1 VKIAKLGIRTSLA
14 LTIILS
20 VVVSCKS
27 KQKVQNQIVVPP
39 ITAEESIIADSPDS
53 LLGAI
58 NNANAPLQWFSAKV
72 DANTNVDNQSNSFN
86 ANLRMKIDSAIWM
99 SISPALGIEVARAYI
114 TRDSLKFIN
123 RINGTYFSGNYAYLN
138 NLLQIE
144 LNFNMIQSILIGNAY
159 LHYTVENYV
168 SAKDEQGLILS
179 TLKKR
184 KIRRGSELELPQI
197 LTQEIWY
204 SPSHKKITR
213 MEMQDYR
220 PVRKFSVVYPSFA
233 TEQEIKVPARMLI
246 QAQAEKQVS
255 IDLSFSRITVNQ
267 ELNLPF
273 SIPKNY
279 EQIRK

>member
-1 VKIAKLGIRTSLA
+1 MKLAKLGIRTSIV

-20 VVVSCKS
+20 IVIGCKS
-27 KQKVQNQIVVPP
+27 KQKTQNPIVSVP
-39 ITAEESIIADSPDS
+39 ITAEEAIIADSPDS
-53 LLGAI
+53 LFGAI
-58 NNANAPLQWFSAKV
+58 INANAPLKWFSAKV
-72 DANTNVDNQSNSFN
+72 DASTNVDNKSNNFN
-86 ANLRMKIDSAIWM
+86 ANLRMKIDSAIWL

-123 RINGTYFSGNYAYLN
+123 RINGTFFIGNYAYLN

-144 LNFNMIQSILIGNAY
+144 VNFDMIQSILIGNAY
-159 LHYTVENYV
+159 LHYTVENYA

-204 SPSHKKITR
+204 SPSQNKITR

-220 PVRKFSVVYPSFA
+220 PIRRFSVVYPSFI
-233 TEQEIKVPARMLI
+233 TEQEIKVPSRMLI
-246 QAQAEKQVS
+246 QAQAAKPVS
-255 IDLSFSRITVNQ
+255 IDLALSRIAVNQ
-267 ELNLPF
+267 VQNLPF

-279 EQIRK
+279 EQIR

>member
-20 VVVSCKS
+20 VVFSCKS

-39 ITAEESIIADSPDS
+39 ITAEEAIIADSPDS

-204 SPSHKKITR
+204 SPSHKKIIR

-220 PVRKFSVVYPSFA
+220 PIRKFSVVYPSFA

>member
-1 VKIAKLGIRTSLA
+1 VKVAKLGIRSSVL
-14 LTIILS
+14 LTIIL
-20 VVVSCKS
+20 VAFWSCKS
-27 KQKVQNQIVVPP
+27 KQKLQNQIAEP
-39 ITAEESIIADSPDS
+39 ITAEEAIIADSPDS

-58 NNANAPLQWFSAKV
+58 NNSNAPLKWFSAKV
-72 DANTNVDNQSNSFN
+72 DANTTVDNQSNSFN

-144 LNFNMIQSILIGNAY
+144 VNFNMIQSILTGNAY
-159 LHYTVENYV
+159 LHYTVENYA

-184 KIRRGSELELPQI
+184 KIRRGNELELPQI

-204 SPSHKKITR
+204 SPSHNKIIR

-220 PVRKFSVVYPSFA
+220 PVRKFLVLYPSFT
-233 TEQEIKVPARMLI
+233 TEQEIKVPERMLI
-246 QAQAEKQVS
+246 QAQAEKQVA
-255 IDLSFSRITVNQ
+255 INLAFSRITVNQ

>member
-39 ITAEESIIADSPDS
+39 ITAEEAIIADSPDS

-168 SAKDEQGLILS
+168 SAKDDQGLILS

-204 SPSHKKITR
+204 SPSHKKIIR

-220 PVRKFSVVYPSFA
+220 PIRKFSVVYPSFA

>member
-1 VKIAKLGIRTSLA
+1 MKIAKIGIRTSIT
-14 LTIILS
+14 LTIIAS
-20 VVVSCKS
+20 VVFSCKS
-27 KQKVQNQIVVPP
+27 KQKVQNPIVVPV
-39 ITAEESIIADSPDS
+39 ITAEEAIIADSPDS

-58 NNANAPLQWFSAKV
+58 NNSNAPLQWFSAKV
-72 DANTNVDNQSNSFN
+72 DASTNVDNQSNNFN

-123 RINGTYFSGNYAYLN
+123 RINGTYFSGNYAFLN

-144 LNFNMIQSILIGNAY
+144 VNFNMIQSILIGNAY
-159 LHYTVENYV
+159 LHYTVENYA

-184 KIRRGSELELPQI
+184 KIRRGNELELPQI

-204 SPSHKKITR
+204 SPSHNKIIR

-220 PVRKFSVVYPSFA
+220 PVRKFSVIYPSFSA
-233 TEQEIKVPARMLI
+233 EQEIKVPSRMLI

-255 IDLSFSRITVNQ
+255 IDLAYSRITVNQ
-267 ELNLPF
+267 EQNLPF